1 MKLKVKEKF
10 FDKREDKYVDPDKQE
25 VIEREENRALE
36 LIRAGVCEECSAE
49 PEKEPENESEA
60 ESQEEPTPKK
70 KGTKKTKE

>member
-49 PEKEPENESEA
+49 SEA
-60 ESQEEPTPKK
+60 EPQEEPTPKK
-70 KGTKKTKE
+70 RSTKKTKE